1 MIDPFSRRRR
11 NERGGLSRHIVRM
24 AASGLITG
32 AAAAGLLEI
41 GCHIWHLIQR

>member
-11 NERGGLSRHIVRM
+11 SEPGGRSRHVLRM

-41 GCHIWHLIQR
+41 GCHIWHLIQH